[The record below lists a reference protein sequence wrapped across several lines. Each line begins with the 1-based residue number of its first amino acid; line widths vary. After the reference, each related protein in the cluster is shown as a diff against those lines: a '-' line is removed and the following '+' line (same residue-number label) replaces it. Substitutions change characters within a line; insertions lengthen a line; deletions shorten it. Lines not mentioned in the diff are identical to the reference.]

1 MKNLYLLVFVIL
13 TLNCSKVMAQ
23 ASVLRKD
30 LLTAQLQKQVVSR
43 VEIKEVTIPAGGKAS
58 YHLHRCPV
66 VGYVVSGSV
75 LFQIEG
81 QSQQILEAGSAFYEP
96 KDQPILKFD
105 NASDSIPLVFTAYY
119 LLEDNEDIITILPTN

>member
-1 MKNLYLLVFVIL
+1 MKYLYLLLFVIL
-13 TLNCSKVMAQ
+13 TLNSSKGMSQV
-23 ASVLRKD
+23 SVSRKD

-43 VEIKEVTIPAGGKAS
+43 VEIKSVSIPGGGKAS

-66 VGYVVSGSV
+66 VGSVVSGSV

-81 QSQQILEAGSAFYEP
+81 QSEQVLEAGSAFYEP

-105 NASDSIPLVFTAYY
+105 NASETIPLVFIAYY
-119 LLEDNEDIITILPTN
+119 LLEDKEDIITILPNN